1 MLCYGYGYVW
11 KAATHNCNCASFF
24 WLDLNRQ
31 PERNEILEALQN
43 KTERY
48 DRCRFRS
55 DIGTVWRLAGHCSEP
70 KAKGG
75 LLGSPC
81 VTLVPNPN
89 PNWNRSYPNPGF
101 LIAPSSSSSSSLP
114 ASFLFSHKTH
124 RRLFI
129 FMDVSRRPPSFSA
142 GTISVV
148 PARVFAGT
156 SRVFVKQIVDVMTT
170 PTTHLGA
177 SAASSKLN
185 DADLAAHGAPSS
197 SNKKKSL
204 ALTLRSG
211 RTMPLR
217 RFQMVGVVVDV
228 KKNSNTASLDDGT
241 GVVKVAFE
249 QKAGTAAAGTL
260 ASLRV
265 GEVIV
270 VHCSEAQVV
279 ASKKRRSNSDAPEA
293 PYVAARAV
301 RVLKVDASAEM
312 ANWLIALDAQTAP
325 PRGL

>member
-1 MLCYGYGYVW
+1 
-11 KAATHNCNCASFF
+11 
-24 WLDLNRQ
+24 
-31 PERNEILEALQN
+31 
-43 KTERY
+43 
-48 DRCRFRS
+48 
-55 DIGTVWRLAGHCSEP
+55 
-70 KAKGG
+70 
-75 LLGSPC
+75 
-81 VTLVPNPN
+81 
-89 PNWNRSYPNPGF
+89 
-101 LIAPSSSSSSSLP
+101 
-114 ASFLFSHKTH
+114 
-124 RRLFI
+124 
-129 FMDVSRRPPSFSA
+129 MDVSRRPPSFSA
-142 GTISVV
+142 GTISV

-177 SAASSKLN
+177 SAASCKMN

>member
-1 MLCYGYGYVW
+1 M
-11 KAATHNCNCASFF
+11 
-24 WLDLNRQ
+24 
-31 PERNEILEALQN
+31 
-43 KTERY
+43 
-48 DRCRFRS
+48 
-55 DIGTVWRLAGHCSEP
+55 
-70 KAKGG
+70 
-75 LLGSPC
+75 
-81 VTLVPNPN
+81 
-89 PNWNRSYPNPGF
+89 
-101 LIAPSSSSSSSLP
+101 
-114 ASFLFSHKTH
+114 
-124 RRLFI
+124 
-129 FMDVSRRPPSFSA
+129 
-142 GTISVV
+142 V

-156 SRVFVKQIVDVMTT
+156 SRVFVKQSVDVMTT

-177 SAASSKLN
+177 SAASSKVN

-217 RFQMVGVVVDV
+217 RFQMVGVVVDG

-279 ASKKRRSNSDAPEA
+279 ASKKRRSNSDAYTKSENGNQTQHKDKTHQKHKQTQTTKITNPTNNQHLNSNDLLNITNVFLMIM
-293 PYVAARAV
+293 PCFFSKTYVFIER
-301 RVLKVDASAEM
+301 LLSC
-312 ANWLIALDAQTAP
+312 
-325 PRGL
+325 